1 MEENDMLLNEQAE
14 GAQPEAETPVPPET
28 KPKEVPIP
36 GAATPEELKAYYGNF
51 RYAWGSFLKFFGFS
65 SKTHRASKKRAK
77 LVADIATY
85 VVLIVGAFFMVYPF
99 WWMIAAS
106 FTVTD
111 MGGGG
116 SLQYIDKLI
125 WWPIGKEA
133 STWTASYNDK
143 AVGAF
148 YNYKFF
154 FTTAFE
160 NTKQINV
167 TYWRALLNNLIYSVV
182 PVVVGVITSA
192 SAAFAFAKI
201 NWIGRDVVFMFLL
214 AAIMI
219 PGPSVMITQYVMYQ
233 DMNWADNGLVL
244 IIPGMFGSIM
254 TAFFIRQFLFGMPT
268 SIIEAAKIDGAG
280 YFRIFCQF
288 ILPLAM
294 PAIMA
299 QGLLSFMGCWN
310 NYMGSYIFIS
320 AGSSMINLPHA
331 MFLINATLENNQGPN
346 IAGAV
351 MCVLPVM
358 ILFACFQKLIIG
370 SLMLTGSKE

>member
-1 MEENDMLLNEQAE
+1 MAENEMLLE
-14 GAQPEAETPVPPET
+14 EAVATAPKEAPVP
-28 KPKEVPIP
+28 
-36 GAATPEELKAYYGNF
+36 GSATPEELKAYYGGF
-51 RYAWGSFLKFFGFS
+51 RYGLGACLAFFGFS

-77 LVADIATY
+77 LVGDIFTY
-85 VVLIVGAFFMVYPF
+85 IVLLFGAFIMVYPF
-99 WWMIAAS
+99 WWMIAGS
-106 FTVTD
+106 FAMTAFQT
-111 MGGGG
+111 G
-116 SLQYIDKLI
+116 LRYIDTLV
-125 WWPIGKEA
+125 WWPEA
-133 STWTASYNDK
+133 STFTAINPDT
-143 AVGAF
+143 GAKLGGF
-148 YNYKFF
+148 FNYKYFF
-154 FTTAFE
+154 VDAFE
-160 NTKQINV
+160 NTQQLEGL
-167 TYWRALLNNLIYSVV
+167 TYWEALRNNLIYSIV

-201 NWIGRDVVFMFLL
+201 NWYGRDIVFMFLL

-219 PGPSVMITQYVMYQ
+219 PGPSVMITQYVMYNEL
-233 DMNWADNGLVL
+233 NWCENGLVL
-244 IIPGMFGSIM
+244 IIPGLFGSIM
-254 TAFFIRQFLFGMPT
+254 TAFFIRQFLFGLPT

-310 NYMGSYIFIS
+310 NYMGSYIMIPV
-320 AGSSMINLPHA
+320 GSPMINLPHA
-331 MFLINATLENNQGPN
+331 MFLINNTLGNNQGPN